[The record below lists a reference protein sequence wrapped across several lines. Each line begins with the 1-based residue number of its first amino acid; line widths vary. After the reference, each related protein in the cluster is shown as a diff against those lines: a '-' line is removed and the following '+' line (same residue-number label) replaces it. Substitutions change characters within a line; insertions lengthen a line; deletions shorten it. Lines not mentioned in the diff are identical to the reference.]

1 MKITNQDIC
10 NAFEAS
16 FAGQCKFS
24 YAGKVDESENLLIPI
39 FYIAKKNG
47 KVGYVVPIEVDW
59 KNTSEEKSREFFD
72 NINWAKIYKNS
83 IDVKVNENGQ
93 IIRKKQYI
101 NYAKNAELRFVI
113 PKEIQKIVE
122 KKLTKIKK
130 HDDSRTK

>member
-1 MKITNQDIC
+1 MT
-10 NAFEAS
+10 
-16 FAGQCKFS
+16 
-24 YAGKVDESENLLIPI
+24 
-39 FYIAKKNG
+39 KKNG

-130 HDDSRTK
+130 NDDSRTK